1 MKLEELDKQVKEL
14 QQVDFSQYTPE
25 QLNELVDKLL
35 SFVGEGETLLT
46 NTALIELNKSE
57 ENAKNNS

>member
-14 QQVDFSQYTPE
+14 QKVDFSQYTPE

-35 SFVGEGETLLT
+35 SFVEEGETLLET
-46 NTALIELNKSE
+46 IKIEDNE
-57 ENAKNNS
+57 EPDTV

>member
-14 QQVDFSQYTPE
+14 QKVDFNQYTPE

-35 SFVGEGETLLT
+35 SFVEEGETLLET
-46 NTALIELNKSE
+46 IKIEDNE
-57 ENAKNNS
+57 EPDTV

>member
-14 QQVDFSQYTPE
+14 QKVDFNQYTPE

-35 SFVGEGETLLT
+35 SFVEEGETLLET
-46 NTALIELNKSE
+46 IKIEDNE
-57 ENAKNNS
+57 EPDIV

>member
-35 SFVGEGETLLT
+35 SFVEEGETLLET
-46 NTALIELNKSE
+46 IKIEDNGESD
-57 ENAKNNS
+57 NV

>member
-35 SFVGEGETLLT
+35 SFVDEGEILLE
-46 NTALIELNKSE
+46 NIKIEDNGE
-57 ENAKNNS
+57 TDTV

>member
-14 QQVDFSQYTPE
+14 QQIDFNQYTPE

-35 SFVGEGETLLT
+35 SFVEEGEILLET
-46 NTALIELNKSE
+46 IKIEDNGESD
-57 ENAKNNS
+57 NV

>member
-35 SFVGEGETLLT
+35 SFVEEGETLLET
-46 NTALIELNKSE
+46 IKIEDNE
-57 ENAKNNS
+57 EPDTV

>member
-35 SFVGEGETLLT
+35 SFVEEGEILLET
-46 NTALIELNKSE
+46 IKIEDNGESD
-57 ENAKNNS
+57 NV

>member
-1 MKLEELDKQVKEL
+1 MKLEELDKQVKDL

-35 SFVGEGETLLT
+35 SFVDEGETLLE
-46 NTALIELNKSE
+46 NIKIEDNESDTI
-57 ENAKNNS
+57 